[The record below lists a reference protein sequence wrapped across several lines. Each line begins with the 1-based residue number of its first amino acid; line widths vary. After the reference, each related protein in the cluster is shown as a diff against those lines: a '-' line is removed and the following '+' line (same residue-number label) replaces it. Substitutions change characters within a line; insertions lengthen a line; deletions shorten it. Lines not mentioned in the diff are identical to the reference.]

1 MSSQPA
7 TSALYRALL
16 EGRISTVRERMAQAA
31 RRVGR
36 KPSEVTLVAVTKV
49 FPAEV
54 VREAIACGLKVF
66 GENRVQEARS
76 KIPLIGRE
84 GVSWHLVGHLQRNK
98 VKYCFDLFDLIH
110 SVDSLALAEE
120 IDRRAEARDAEMEV
134 LLEVNVGGEEVKH
147 GVAPE
152 DALKLAEVVGRLQ
165 RVKVKGLMTMP
176 PWVADPEDN
185 RVHFKA
191 LREIGQE
198 IARAGI
204 EGVEM
209 KELSMGMTAD
219 YEVAIEEGS
228 TMVRIGT
235 AIFGPRES

>member
-7 TSALYRALL
+7 TSAMYRALL

-31 RRVGR
+31 SRGGR

-49 FPAEV
+49 FPADV
-54 VREAIACGLKVF
+54 VREAVALGLNVF
-66 GENRVQEARS
+66 GENRVQEARE
-76 KIPLIGRE
+76 KIPLVGRE

-120 IDRRAEARDAEMEV
+120 IDRRAEARDTEMEV
-134 LLEVNVGGEEVKH
+134 LLEVNVGGEDVKH

-152 DALKLAEVVGRLQ
+152 DALMLAEAVSRLQ

-176 PWVADPEDN
+176 PWVADPQEN
-185 RVHFKA
+185 RGHFRA
-191 LREIGQE
+191 LREVSQE

-235 AIFGPRES
+235 AIFGVRES